1 MNDQASL
8 LEYNKVDFY
17 VPKDIYLNQI
27 PIFDNRKIYNNITLA
42 NYVENDIIEIK
53 TRKLH
58 EIDLKKKR
66 LLLEI
71 QELQN
76 G

>member
-1 MNDQASL
+1 
-8 LEYNKVDFY
+8 

-53 TRKLH
+53 TRKLN